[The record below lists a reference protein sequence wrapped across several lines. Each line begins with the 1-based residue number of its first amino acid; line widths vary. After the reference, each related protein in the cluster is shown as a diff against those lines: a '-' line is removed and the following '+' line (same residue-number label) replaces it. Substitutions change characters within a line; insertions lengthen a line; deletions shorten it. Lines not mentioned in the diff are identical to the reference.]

1 MTTRETPARETST
14 RETARPIASLMI
26 KVASDLGYLVQT
38 ELRLAKAE
46 IAEKLSKT
54 SNAVVYLAV
63 GGVFALGGFIALLFD
78 IARWI
83 ARSGLAY
90 EWSLLIVAAVTL
102 AIGAAFAMIGVSRLK
117 APAFLPE
124 RTLGQVREDYGVA
137 KEHIR

>member
-1 MTTRETPARETST
+1 MPTRETPT
-14 RETARPIASLMI
+14 RAPARPIASLMTN
-26 KVASDLGYLVQT
+26 VAADLGYLVQT

-46 IAEKLSKT
+46 IVEKFSKA
-54 SNAVVYLAV
+54 SNAAVCLAV

-90 EWSLLIVAAVTL
+90 EWSLLIVAAVAL
-102 AIGAAFAMIGVSRLK
+102 AIGAALAMVGVSRLK
-117 APAFLPE
+117 APALLPE
-124 RTLGQVREDYGVA
+124 RTLGQVREDYAVA